1 MRIHGTKRL
10 ILLLAFLSSVTPLL
24 AAEPIIY
31 SVDFSTQKP
40 GPAAS
45 WLKQHGFESKL
56 GFESLHPTFGNG
68 ALELSTDRPGAGL
81 CVHDFPKGKAL
92 KGVKKLR
99 IVWGVNQFPEG
110 ADWERGIDR
119 LAIGLIVSFGYEQL
133 PSGLPFGIHP
143 EPYFI
148 CPFIGSKEIEGKAYA
163 GKYFKQGGR
172 YLCVKS
178 RKPGA
183 PLVTELNL
191 DHLFKSLFN
200 KTETP
205 PVSAFG
211 IQMNT
216 KDTKGKA
223 SAFIKTIEFLDG
235 E

>member
-1 MRIHGTKRL
+1 MSIRKTVRL
-10 ILLLAFLSSVTPLL
+10 SLLLACFSMVAPLF
-24 AAEPIIY
+24 AAEPLY
-31 SVDFSTQKP
+31 SLDFSAEKS
-40 GPAAS
+40 GPAVP
-45 WLKQHGFESKL
+45 WLKQHGFECKL
-56 GFESLHPTFGNG
+56 GFESLNPRFENG
-68 ALELSTDRPGAGL
+68 ALELSTERPAGGF
-81 CVHDFPKGKAL
+81 CAREFPRGKDL
-92 KGVKKLR
+92 KGVKRVR

-119 LAIGLIVSFGYEQL
+119 LAIGLIVSFGYEKL

-148 CPFIGSKEIEGKAYA
+148 CPFIGSKAIEDKPYI
-163 GKYFKQGGR
+163 GKYWRQGGR
-172 YLCVKS
+172 YICVRSK
-178 RKPGA
+178 KGEQT
-183 PLVTELNL
+183 VTELNV

-205 PVSAFG
+205 PVSAFA

-223 SAFIKTIEFLDG
+223 SAFIKSIEFLDG